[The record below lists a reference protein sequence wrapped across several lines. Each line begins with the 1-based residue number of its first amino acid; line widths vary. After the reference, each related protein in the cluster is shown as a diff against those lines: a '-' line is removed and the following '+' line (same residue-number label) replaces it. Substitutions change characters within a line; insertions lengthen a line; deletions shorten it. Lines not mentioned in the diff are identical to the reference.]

1 MGKAHQQQKWVF
13 WVLVIFN
20 KIAEEPFL
28 WFFVNLVER
37 VEKSKKTY
45 KTLVCTACSASI
57 RL

>member
-28 WFFVNLVER
+28 
-37 VEKSKKTY
+37 SKY
-45 KTLVCTACSASI
+45 LS
-57 RL
+57 L